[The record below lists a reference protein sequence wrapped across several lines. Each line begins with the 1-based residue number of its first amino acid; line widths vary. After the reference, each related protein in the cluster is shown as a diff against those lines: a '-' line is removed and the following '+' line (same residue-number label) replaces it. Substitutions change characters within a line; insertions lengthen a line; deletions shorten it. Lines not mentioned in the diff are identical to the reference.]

1 MTTSQEKDIDQ
12 ARKAIEDSKAIVP
25 YSASQGYGRNGVFT
39 SRVDRLEFDSRYT
52 WRDIAELVDRARGA
66 MTAGALEEFQPARP
80 STERP
85 ATFLYA
91 VRRAMLHPGSRTTSC
106 LVFNKKQFQ
115 LDTQKEK
122 DPGATTYFCAKELV
136 PPSGS
141 VMRMNATLTEKRTG
155 EKTPFRLWYQAGAE
169 QTPPLRF
176 EYQAKSFLR
185 LTFEADPMAATP
197 PVQFAFNT
205 SKEAA

>member
-91 VRRAMLHPGSRTTSC
+91 VRRAMLRSRLTHNGLPGVQQETISTRHA
-106 LVFNKKQFQ
+106 KGKG
-115 LDTQKEK
+115 
-122 DPGATTYFCAKELV
+122 PG
-136 PPSGS
+136 
-141 VMRMNATLTEKRTG
+141 RNHI
-155 EKTPFRLWYQAGAE
+155 
-169 QTPPLRF
+169 
-176 EYQAKSFLR
+176 FLR
-185 LTFEADPMAATP
+185 ERACAAFRQRDADECHAHRKTHWREN
-197 PVQFAFNT
+197 AFPALVSRRAPNKHRRFVSST
-205 SKEAA
+205 RQSHFCG